1 MEAVAFA
8 RIVHVLGVVLWI
20 GGVWFT
26 TTVMIPSVLTNK
38 CDAGSMKLFEQM
50 EARFSWQARVA
61 VLLTGLSGIYMLY
74 AANAWSLFL
83 STSYWWFY
91 AMSLVWLIFMLMLF
105 VFEPL
110 FLHQWFARAIKRAPE
125 ATFQRINIMHWV
137 LLTLSLVTVAG
148 AVAGSHGWLWL

>member
-38 CDAGSMKLFEQM
+38 CDEGSMKLFEQM

-74 AANAWSLFL
+74 ATNAWSLFL

-91 AMSLVWLIFMLMLF
+91 AMLLVWLIFILMLF

-110 FLHQWFARAIKRAPE
+110 FLHQWFARAIKRAPQS
-125 ATFQRINIMHWV
+125 TFKRINIMHWV

>member
-26 TTVMIPSVLTNK
+26 TTVKIPSVLTNK
-38 CDAGSMKLFEQM
+38 CDEDSMKLFEQM
-50 EARFSWQARVA
+50 EARFSWQARAA

-83 STSYWWFY
+83 SISYWWFY
-91 AMSLVWLIFMLMLF
+91 AMLLVWLIFLLMLF
-105 VFEPL
+105 VLEPL
-110 FLHQWFARAIKRAPE
+110 FLHQWFARAIRRAPE
-125 ATFQRINIMHWV
+125 STFHRINIMHWV

-148 AVAGSHGWLWL
+148 AVAGSQG